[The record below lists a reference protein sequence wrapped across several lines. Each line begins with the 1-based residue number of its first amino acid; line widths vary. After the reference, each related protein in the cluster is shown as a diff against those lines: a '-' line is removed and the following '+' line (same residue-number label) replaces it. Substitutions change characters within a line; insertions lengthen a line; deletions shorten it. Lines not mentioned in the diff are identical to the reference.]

1 MSAAG
6 PGALQRERR
15 TTRPDW
21 CLAANTGKRFTQ
33 APNALDN
40 QTTVSQAPKLP
51 VGNLRKAFA
60 RVVKSLGPGLITGAA
75 DDDPSGIA
83 TYSSVGAQFG
93 YGMLWTMPLIY
104 PFMAAIQEVSA
115 RVGRVTGKGIATNL
129 LQCYP
134 RWLVYT
140 LVMLLLFANTINLG
154 ADIGAMGAA
163 VQLLF
168 GGSSAFYCIALCFLS
183 LVLQVCMP
191 YKRYAS
197 VLKWTTFSLFAYVG
211 VAFAVEIDWG
221 QALQATFVPRISFK
235 TDYLAALV
243 AVFGTTISPY
253 LFFWQSAEEV
263 EEMQGAPRDK
273 PLKRAPRQASSQLQR
288 IKIDTY
294 LGMAFS
300 NLIGYFI
307 ILTVAATLNASGKS
321 EISSAAEAAEALRP
335 IAGPLA
341 TLLFA
346 LGIVGTGLLALPVL
360 AGSAA
365 YAVCGTFRWP
375 ASLERTLNKAKAF
388 YGIIALA
395 SLIGLSLNFI
405 GINPIKALVWAAIIN
420 GITAAPLMC
429 FIMLIAS
436 NRKLMGKF
444 VLPPYLKILGWMAT
458 AIMVLAAIG
467 MFLPK

>member
-1 MSAAG
+1 M
-6 PGALQRERR
+6 
-15 TTRPDW
+15 
-21 CLAANTGKRFTQ
+21 
-33 APNALDN
+33 
-40 QTTVSQAPKLP
+40 
-51 VGNLRKAFA
+51 
-60 RVVKSLGPGLITGAA
+60 VKSLGPGLIAGAA

-93 YGMLWTMPLIY
+93 YGMLWTMALIY

-129 LQCYP
+129 RQCYP
-134 RWLVYT
+134 RWLLYA

-183 LVLQVCMP
+183 LVLQVYMP

-221 QALQATFVPRISFK
+221 QALQATFVPRISLK
-235 TDYLAALV
+235 PDYLAALV

-307 ILTVAATLNASGKS
+307 ILTAAATLNASGKS

-346 LGIVGTGLLALPVL
+346 LGIVGTGLPALPVL

-365 YAVCGTFRWP
+365 YAVCETFRWP

-388 YGIIALA
+388 
-395 SLIGLSLNFI
+395 
-405 GINPIKALVWAAIIN
+405 
-420 GITAAPLMC
+420 
-429 FIMLIAS
+429 
-436 NRKLMGKF
+436 
-444 VLPPYLKILGWMAT
+444 
-458 AIMVLAAIG
+458 
-467 MFLPK
+467 

>member
-1 MSAAG
+1 LEDQNIIS
-6 PGALQRERR
+6 Q
-15 TTRPDW
+15 
-21 CLAANTGKRFTQ
+21 TQ
-33 APNALDN
+33 K
-40 QTTVSQAPKLP
+40 VP
-51 VGNLRKAFA
+51 VGNLRKGFA

-115 RVGRVTGKGIATNL
+115 RVGRVTGKGIAANL

-134 RWLVYT
+134 RWLVYI
-140 LVMLLLFANTINLG
+140 LVVLLLFANTINLG

-183 LVLQVCMP
+183 LLLQIYMP
-191 YKRYAS
+191 YKRYTS
-197 VLKWTTFSLFAYVG
+197 VLKWVTFSLFAYIG
-211 VAFAVEIDWG
+211 VAFVVEVDWG
-221 QALQATFVPRISFK
+221 QALRATFVPRISLK
-235 TDYLAALV
+235 TEYLAALV

-263 EEMQGAPRDK
+263 EELRSEPRER
-273 PLKRAPRQASSQLQR
+273 PLKREPRRASPQLQR

-294 LGMAFS
+294 IGMAFS

-307 ILTVAATLNASGKS
+307 ILTVAATLNASGRT
-321 EISSAAEAAEALRP
+321 EISSSAEAAEALRP

-360 AGSAA
+360 AGSTA
-365 YAVCGTFRWP
+365 YAVCETFRWP
-375 ASLERTLNKAKAF
+375 ASLGSKLTKAKAF
-388 YGIIALA
+388 YGILALA
-395 SLIGLSLNFI
+395 TLIGLSLNFT
-405 GINPIKALVWAAIIN
+405 GINPIKALVWSAIIN

-444 VLPPYLKILGWMAT
+444 LLPPYLRILGWTAT
-458 AIMVLAAIG
+458 VIMVLAAIG
-467 MFLPK
+467 MFLPKL

>member
-1 MSAAG
+1 M
-6 PGALQRERR
+6 E
-15 TTRPDW
+15 
-21 CLAANTGKRFTQ
+21 
-33 APNALDN
+33 N
-40 QTTVSQAPKLP
+40 QTTITPAQKLP
-51 VGNLRKAFA
+51 VGSLRKAFS

-104 PFMAAIQEVSA
+104 PFMAAIQEICA
-115 RVGRVTGKGIATNL
+115 RIGRVTGKGIAANL

-134 RWLVYT
+134 RWLVCT
-140 LVMLLLFANTINLG
+140 LVTLLLFANTINLG

-163 VQLLF
+163 VQLLL
-168 GGSSAFYCIALCFLS
+168 GGSSAFYCIALFILS
-183 LVLQVCMP
+183 LLLQVLMP
-191 YKRYAS
+191 YKKYAS

-221 QALQATFVPRISFK
+221 QALQATFIPRVSLGNE
-235 TDYLAALV
+235 YLAGLV

-263 EEMQGAPRDK
+263 EEMQSAPREK
-273 PLKRAPRQASSQLQR
+273 PLKREPRQASSHLQR

-294 LGMAFS
+294 LGMALS
-300 NLIGYFI
+300 NFIGYFI
-307 ILTVAATLNASGKS
+307 ILTVAATLNASGQTD
-321 EISSAAEAAEALRP
+321 ISSSAEAAEALRP

-365 YAVCGTFRWP
+365 YAVCETFKWP
-375 ASLERTLNKAKAF
+375 ASLERKVNKAKAF
-388 YGIIALA
+388 YGILALA
-395 SLIGLSLNFI
+395 SLIGLSLNFTNV
-405 GINPIKALVWAAIIN
+405 NPIRALVWAAIIN
-420 GITAAPLMC
+420 GLTAVPLMC

-458 AIMVLAAIG
+458 AIMILAAIG
-467 MFLPK
+467 MFLR

>member
-1 MSAAG
+1 LEDQNIIS
-6 PGALQRERR
+6 Q
-15 TTRPDW
+15 
-21 CLAANTGKRFTQ
+21 TQ
-33 APNALDN
+33 K
-40 QTTVSQAPKLP
+40 VP
-51 VGNLRKAFA
+51 VGNLRKGFA

-115 RVGRVTGKGIATNL
+115 RVGRVTGKGIAANL

-140 LVMLLLFANTINLG
+140 LVVLLLFANIINLG

-168 GGSSAFYCIALCFLS
+168 GGSSALYCIALCFLS
-183 LVLQVCMP
+183 LLLQIYMP
-191 YKRYAS
+191 YKRYTS
-197 VLKWTTFSLFAYVG
+197 VLKWVTFSLFAYIG
-211 VAFAVEIDWG
+211 VAFVVEVDWG
-221 QALQATFVPRISFK
+221 QALRATFVPRISLK
-235 TDYLAALV
+235 TEYLAALV

-263 EEMQGAPRDK
+263 EELRSEPRER
-273 PLKRAPRQASSQLQR
+273 PLKREPRRASSQLQR

-294 LGMAFS
+294 IGMAFS

-307 ILTVAATLNASGKS
+307 ILTVAATLNASGKT
-321 EISSAAEAAEALRP
+321 EISSSAEAAEALRP

-360 AGSAA
+360 AGSTA
-365 YAVCGTFRWP
+365 YAVCETFKWP
-375 ASLERTLNKAKAF
+375 ASLGRKLTKAKAF
-388 YGIIALA
+388 YGILALA
-395 SLIGLSLNFI
+395 TLIGLSLNFT
-405 GINPIKALVWAAIIN
+405 GINPIKALVWSAIIN

-444 VLPPYLKILGWMAT
+444 LLPPYLRILGWTAT
-458 AIMVLAAIG
+458 VIMVLAAIG
-467 MFLPK
+467 MFLPKL